1 MAALCAGALIV
12 SGQAALA
19 TTLPEAL
26 ARAYA
31 TNPQLNAERA
41 RQRATD
47 ESVPQ
52 AKALERPQVSA
63 SGTVGA
69 QTAENIGPLSP
80 GRSSTSYPR
89 TATLTATQPVFTGFK
104 SDNSIKQAETSIR
117 AGRETLRNVEQTILQ
132 NAASAYMDV
141 LRAEALV
148 ELNRSNVVFLTETL
162 RATRDRFNV
171 GEVTRTDVAQAEARL
186 ARGQSDLDNAISTLQ
201 SARANYRQIIG
212 IEPTRLM
219 PGQPVDRLLPPTLD
233 AAIALGRREHPLI
246 LAASFNVDSAQYGVK
261 VAESNLM
268 PTVNL
273 QGSLSRSYDA
283 GGGTSVATVSRQ
295 DSASIL
301 GVLSIPIYNG
311 GQTYSQVRQAK
322 ESLGQQRLLLDLAR
336 EQIQASVVTS
346 WGALEA
352 ARAQVAASEAEVR
365 SAEIA
370 LAGVREEAR
379 VGQRTTLD
387 VLNAQQDV
395 VNARS
400 RLVQAQRDR
409 VVASYTVLAAVGRLG
424 PTVLALPVREYKPA
438 VHYEIVRDKW
448 FGLRTPGGE

>member
-1 MAALCAGALIV
+1 MAALCAGALVV

-47 ESVPQ
+47 ETVPQ

-63 SGTVGA
+63 SGSVGA
-69 QTAENIGPLSP
+69 QTTESIGPLLS

-104 SDNSIKQAETSIR
+104 SDNSIKQAESSVR
-117 AGRETLRNVEQTILQ
+117 AGRETLRNVEQTVLL

-212 IEPTRLM
+212 VEPTRLM
-219 PGQPVDRLLPPTLD
+219 PGQPVDRLLPPTLE
-233 AAIALGRREHPLI
+233 AAIAVARREHPLI

-273 QGSLSRSYDA
+273 QGQLSRNYEP
-283 GGGTSVATVSRQ
+283 TSQIERADQ
-295 DSASIL
+295 ASIL

-311 GQTYSQVRQAK
+311 GQTYSQVRPAK

-387 VLNAQQDV
+387 VLNAQQDL
-395 VNARS
+395 VNAQS
-400 RLVQAQRDR
+400 ALIQAQRDR
-409 VVASYTVLAAVGRLG
+409 VVASYTVLGSVGRLG

>member
-47 ESVPQ
+47 ETVPQ

-212 IEPTRLM
+212 VEPTRLM

-261 VAESNLM
+261 VAESNLL
-268 PTVNL
+268 PTVSV
-273 QGSLSRSYDA
+273 QGSVSRSYEPA
-283 GGGTSVATVSRQ
+283 SNVGRS

-301 GVLSIPIYNG
+301 GVVSIPIYNG

-336 EQIQASVVTS
+336 EQIQASVVTN

>member
-1 MAALCAGALIV
+1 
-12 SGQAALA
+12 
-19 TTLPEAL
+19 
-26 ARAYA
+26 
-31 TNPQLNAERA
+31 
-41 RQRATD
+41 
-47 ESVPQ
+47 
-52 AKALERPQVSA
+52 
-63 SGTVGA
+63 
-69 QTAENIGPLSP
+69 
-80 GRSSTSYPR
+80 
-89 TATLTATQPVFTGFK
+89 
-104 SDNSIKQAETSIR
+104 
-117 AGRETLRNVEQTILQ
+117 
-132 NAASAYMDV
+132 
-141 LRAEALV
+141 
-148 ELNRSNVVFLTETL
+148 
-162 RATRDRFNV
+162 
-171 GEVTRTDVAQAEARL
+171 
-186 ARGQSDLDNAISTLQ
+186 
-201 SARANYRQIIG
+201 
-212 IEPTRLM
+212 
-219 PGQPVDRLLPPTLD
+219 
-233 AAIALGRREHPLI
+233 
-246 LAASFNVDSAQYGVK
+246 
-261 VAESNLM
+261 M

-283 GGGTSVATVSRQ
+283 GGGASVATVSRQ

-311 GQTYSQVRQAK
+311 GQTYSQVRPAK

>member
-1 MAALCAGALIV
+1 M
-12 SGQAALA
+12 
-19 TTLPEAL
+19 TLTEAL

-47 ESVPQ
+47 EAVPQ
-52 AKALERPQVSA
+52 SKALERPQITA
-63 SGTVGA
+63 TGTAGA
-69 QTAENIGPLSP
+69 QATENVARPTPNIG
-80 GRSSTSYPR
+80 SSTTYPR
-89 TATLTATQPVFTGFK
+89 SVSLTVTQPVFTGFK

-186 ARGQSDLDNAISTLQ
+186 ARGQSDLDTAISTLQ

-212 IEPTRLM
+212 IEPARLM
-219 PGQPVDRLLPPTLD
+219 PGQPVDRLLPPTLE
-233 AAIALGRREHPLI
+233 AAIAVARREHPLI

-322 ESLGQQRLLLDLAR
+322 ESLG
-336 EQIQASVVTS
+336 
-346 WGALEA
+346 
-352 ARAQVAASEAEVR
+352 
-365 SAEIA
+365 
-370 LAGVREEAR
+370 
-379 VGQRTTLD
+379 
-387 VLNAQQDV
+387 
-395 VNARS
+395 
-400 RLVQAQRDR
+400 
-409 VVASYTVLAAVGRLG
+409 
-424 PTVLALPVREYKPA
+424 
-438 VHYEIVRDKW
+438 
-448 FGLRTPGGE
+448 